1 MLASIFPLTN
11 DAVVI
16 GIMICILGGLFYL
29 NSLNSFKGFFK
40 YVPLLVLCYF
50 VPGILNSLGVVDSE
64 SSQLYFVA
72 SRYLLPASL
81 VLLCLSIDIK
91 AILAL
96 GPKALIMF
104 FTATLGIVIGGPI
117 ALSLVG
123 MIEPTVLGGDG
134 PLAFW
139 RGLSS
144 LAGSWI
150 GGSANQTAMI
160 ELADVDE
167 GQLPAMILVDV
178 LIANVWMAFL
188 LVGAGMS
195 GKIDKLLKADNSAI
209 AALQSKA
216 EQYQKS
222 INRNPSF
229 LDLMIILSI
238 AFGGVAVAHLVAD
251 GVSPALTG
259 FFDRALEENPDSLL
273 RYLSSL
279 GGSFFWLIMT
289 ATIFGVLLSF
299 TKAKT
304 YEGAGASKIGS
315 VFIYILVT
323 TLGMKMNI
331 GELIH
336 NWAAYW
342 PVMLIGVI
350 WMIIHVILLLVVAFI
365 IKAPFF
371 YVAVGSQAN
380 VGGAASAPVV
390 AAAFSPSLAPVGV
403 LLAVLGY
410 AVGTIGAY
418 ICMIAMQVVS

>member
-1 MLASIFPLTN
+1 MLANIFPLTN
-11 DAVVI
+11 DAVVL

-29 NSLNSFKGFFK
+29 NSLKSFSGFFK

-50 VPGILNSLGVVDSE
+50 IPGILNSLGIVDSE
-64 SSQLYFVA
+64 ASQLYFVS
-72 SRYLLPASL
+72 SRYLLPAAL

-91 AILAL
+91 AIIAL
-96 GPKALIMF
+96 GPKAIIMF
-104 FTATLGIVIGGPI
+104 FTATIGIVIGGPI

-123 MIEPTVLGGDG
+123 LIEPNVLGGEG

-139 RGLSS
+139 RGLST

-150 GGSANQTAMI
+150 GGGANQTAMM
-160 ELADVDE
+160 ELAQVDGE
-167 GQLPAMILVDV
+167 QMPAMILVDV
-178 LIANVWMAFL
+178 LVANVWMAIL

-209 AALQSKA
+209 KALQLKA
-216 EQYQKS
+216 EHYQKS

-229 LDLMIILSI
+229 VDLMVILSI
-238 AFGGVAVAHLVAD
+238 AFGGVAIAHMAAD

-259 FFDRALEENPDSLL
+259 YFERALSEDPDSTLK
-273 RYLSSL
+273 YLSSL

-289 ATIFGVLLSF
+289 ATVFGVVLSF
-299 TKAKT
+299 TRAKS

-315 VFIYILVT
+315 IFIYILVT
-323 TLGMKMNI
+323 SLGMKMDM
-331 GELIH
+331 GKLVE
-336 NWAAYW
+336 NWTEYW
-342 PVMLIGVI
+342 PLILIGVI
-350 WMIIHVILLLVVAFI
+350 WMLIHVILLLLMAFI
-365 IKAPFF
+365 IRAPFF

-380 VGGAASAPVV
+380 IGGAASAPVV

-410 AVGTIGAY
+410 AVGTIAAY
-418 ICMIAMQVVS
+418 ICMIAMRVVS

>member
-1 MLASIFPLTN
+1 M
-11 DAVVI
+11 
-16 GIMICILGGLFYL
+16 
-29 NSLNSFKGFFK
+29 NSMKLFKGFFK

-50 VPGILNSLGVVDSE
+50 IPGILNSLGMVDSKVSE
-64 SSQLYFVA
+64 LYFVA

-91 AILAL
+91 AIIGL

-117 ALSLVG
+117 ALYLVG
-123 MIEPTVLGGDG
+123 IIEPTVLGGDG
-134 PLAFW
+134 PMAFW

-150 GGSANQTAMI
+150 GGGANQTAMV
-160 ELADVDE
+160 ELAEVHED
-167 GQLPAMILVDV
+167 QLPAMILVDV
-178 LIANVWMAFL
+178 IIANVWMAFL

-195 GKIDKLLKADNSAI
+195 GKIDKLFKADNSAI
-209 AALQSKA
+209 KSLQTKA

-229 LDLMIILSI
+229 LDLMVILSI
-238 AFGGVAVAHLVAD
+238 AFGGVAIAHLVAD
-251 GVSPALTG
+251 NVSPALTG
-259 FFDRALEENPDSLL
+259 FFENALQENPDSLL

-279 GGSFFWLIMT
+279 GGGFFWLIMT
-289 ATIFGVLLSF
+289 ATVFGVVLSF
-299 TKAKT
+299 TKAKK

-315 VFIYILVT
+315 IFIYILVT

-331 GELIH
+331 NELID

-342 PVMLIGVI
+342 PLILIGVI
-350 WMIIHVILLLVVAFI
+350 WMLIHVILLLLVAFI

-418 ICMIAMQVVS
+418 ICMIAMRVVS